1 MRSSRRSPTVKGR
14 PSRPVSSDPPRTTTN
29 SLVFYIRPCRAPS
42 FTPRPNAGRF
52 PPNNS
57 RSSSFRR
64 SSVEREFSSRNRV
77 TLGSPSPEHPN
88 SRRGVR
94 RRVGISLAPGAEERP
109 RVSLAAAAVQARRG
123 PARPEG
129 AVEISRTWETASG
142 FLNCV
147 PGVRPAHRRQYESH
161 YREGSAPSG
170 RSLHDTSSSKRS
182 ARDERVDRPRA
193 GAVDDQGDRRAKREE
208 VVLHALALLC
218 TEPVHKEAV
227 LLVNQDRHEH
237 DDRDAERRD
246 SRE

>member
-52 PPNNS
+52 PPNDS

-94 RRVGISLAPGAEERP
+94 WRVGISLAPGAEERP
-109 RVSLAAAAVQARRG
+109 RVSLAAAAVVRRYLLKYLPEIDLFLLTLQ
-123 PARPEG
+123 PAAKKGEG
-129 AVEISRTWETASG
+129 R
-142 FLNCV
+142 
-147 PGVRPAHRRQYESH
+147 
-161 YREGSAPSG
+161 GS
-170 RSLHDTSSSKRS
+170 D
-182 ARDERVDRPRA
+182 
-193 GAVDDQGDRRAKREE
+193 
-208 VVLHALALLC
+208 
-218 TEPVHKEAV
+218 
-227 LLVNQDRHEH
+227 
-237 DDRDAERRD
+237 
-246 SRE
+246 